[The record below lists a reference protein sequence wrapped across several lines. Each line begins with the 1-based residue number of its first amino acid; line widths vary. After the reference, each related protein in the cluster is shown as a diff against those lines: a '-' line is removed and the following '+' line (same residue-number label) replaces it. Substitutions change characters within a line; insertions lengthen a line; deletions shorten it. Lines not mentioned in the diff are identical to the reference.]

1 MPFLSQLTSTHQKA
15 EDTMHDL
22 KQVQPITREGHL
34 VGILGLDG
42 EGRLYYGEVRGSTSS
57 GRSIKWGQI
66 DEKDK

>member
-1 MPFLSQLTSTHQKA
+1 
-15 EDTMHDL
+15 MHDL

-57 GRSIKWGQI
+57 GRSIKWAQI